1 MARFSTVGYGCAGLK
16 FLGKREL
23 SICTARAISVVTN
36 NHGPGASSSRLAV
49 SQESRFSLERVPGL
63 CCSVTFQPECM
74 RMTKLRNGS
83 ILATIAFL
91 AILGLSLYPSA
102 YAWDSSPQITSSSD
116 GSGNTILT
124 ITFDFS
130 QMSDPPS
137 GSHYPK
143 EFQVRTSTDG
153 MSWTEL
159 SPVPLS
165 PTPTTTK
172 FTVTYNLGPVSG
184 LIQVQARLNCSI
196 HGWSS
201 WGPDPAVP
209 VPEFP
214 AGTVALTSVLL
225 MLGSLLLLRRKR
237 PATAT

>member
-1 MARFSTVGYGCAGLK
+1 MARFNTAYGRVGPK
-16 FLGKREL
+16 FLRKRGL
-23 SICTARAISVVTN
+23 SIHTTRAILAVTN
-36 NHGPGASSSRLAV
+36 SHRLV
-49 SQESRFSLERVPGL
+49 PRPPNWQFQERVAFRLRGFPAYAA
-63 CCSVTFQPECM
+63 VIFHIDYV
-74 RMTKLRNGS
+74 RMTELRNGS
-83 ILATIAFL
+83 ILVAIAFF

-102 YAWDSSPQITSSSD
+102 YAWDSSPQIKSSDD

-137 GSHYPK
+137 ASHYPK
-143 EFQVRTSTDG
+143 EFQVRTSADG

-165 PTPTTTK
+165 PTPMTTK
-172 FTVTYNLGPVSG
+172 FTVNYNLGPVSG
-184 LIQVQARLNCSI
+184 PLQVQARLNCSI

-209 VPEFP
+209 APEFP
-214 AGTVALTSVLL
+214 AGTVAVTSVLA

-237 PATAT
+237 LGTTV